1 MKRPLK
7 LITILA
13 LTILISSCVKE
24 GYVCYRFQVY
34 NLTDTSLK
42 IHLSSWGSYQMY
54 INDMY
59 DSRYKFHDVETIQPN
74 LSLIFSTE
82 VGDEPDPLKIPPSL
96 IPAWEY
102 ITAIECNGV
111 SIPKEYFTNP
121 KNWELNT
128 AMQINGTFT
137 HITLY
142 ISPEL
147 IEQLR
152 QN

>member
-34 NLTDTSLK
+34 NLTETSLK

-59 DSRYKFHDVETIQPN
+59 DSKYKFHDVEMIQPN
-74 LSLIFSTE
+74 SSLIFSTE

-111 SIPKEYFTNP
+111 AIPKEYFTNP
-121 KNWELNT
+121 KNWELST
-128 AMQINGTFT
+128 APQINGTFT

-152 QN
+152 QD